1 MNELRILG
9 ILIPDRVK
17 DAVKIQEAFTKYG
30 CSIKTRLGLHEAGD
44 NKCARNGLI
53 VLELT
58 GDKKEWDKLEK
69 DLTAIE
75 GVKVEK
81 MAFTL

>member
-1 MNELRILG
+1 M
-9 ILIPDRVK
+9 
-17 DAVKIQEAFTKYG
+17 
-30 CSIKTRLGLHEAGD
+30 